1 MNRTLAAV
9 ALLTPLFAFG
19 SVALADGNTATTSS
33 IVAEARLAAR
43 PLKLSVVDQVIEQS
57 DRQVQS
63 CRRGH
68 ASVDTLAVLLRLDID
83 GDGRVMS
90 ALPAQVRA
98 DGKQSAEERC
108 LERVATRLKF
118 PSSGAITHLEYPFML
133 LPSR

>member
-9 ALLTPLFAFG
+9 AALGSPLFLFG
-19 SVALADGNTATTSS
+19 SAALADGNTTTSS
-33 IVAEARLAAR
+33 IGAEARLAAR

-68 ASVDTLAVLLRLDID
+68 ASLDTVAVLLRLDID
-83 GDGRVMS
+83 GDGRVVS

-108 LERVATRLKF
+108 LEHVASRLKF
-118 PSSGAITHLEYPFML
+118 PPSGVVTHLEYPFML